1 MKLTYRGITYD
12 YTPPE
17 VATRSTGEAG
27 KYRGVDVRFR
37 TVNHPP
43 IQPAK
48 VNMMYRGVPY
58 NTETAAEGSDAP
70 VAIPTERV
78 SISERM
84 RALVVAHVRNIRRRE
99 QSMLARID
107 ERVGLTAADAARYES
122 SIQGKVRH
130 SFGGYDRSR
139 AAMS

>member
-1 MKLTYRGITYD
+1 MKLTYRGVTYE

-17 VATRSTGEAG
+17 VATKSTGKTG

-37 TVNHPP
+37 AVEHPP
-43 IQPAK
+43 IQPLK
-48 VNMMYRGVPY
+48 VDMIYRGVPY
-58 NTETAAEGSDAP
+58 GAEGVTETAEQEST
-70 VAIPTERV
+70 VMS

-84 RALVVAHVRNIRRRE
+84 RALVVSHVRNIRRRE
-99 QSMLARID
+99 QSMLARMD
-107 ERVGLTAADAARYES
+107 VQVGLTAEDAAHYES

-130 SFGGYDRSR
+130 NFGGYDRSG